1 MSIAI
6 VVKTLQAFEPL
17 LAEELRQL
25 GVQNVEEG
33 RRLVRGEVDE
43 ATLYRVNYSSRLALR
58 VLCPIQNYSIR
69 NADDL
74 YFQALEFPWE
84 DYLTPTTTFAID
96 PQVYS
101 DLFPHTHYPSMRL
114 KDAIADRLRKQ
125 LGTRPDVDPKNP
137 DVQFHLLIENERV
150 QISLDSSG
158 RSLNQ
163 RGYRVKG
170 GEAPMNEVLAAGMVA
185 LANWQG
191 EGPLYNPFCGSGTL
205 AIEAGYRAWNIPAQL
220 LNPNFNFQTWRNFNM
235 DLWEEIQDEENGKMK
250 EGEFEIIAS
259 DIDADQLSIAKRNAR
274 DVPFFKHIQFKLVDF
289 FAAKEEVNVPGMILM
304 NPPYGERM
312 EVQALD
318 EIYSQLGS
326 VFKHYYSGSEVW
338 LISSDLTAL
347 NAVGLKPKKK
357 VKAMNGKLECEIRG
371 IELFRGKKSEFKKGQ
386 ESTD

>member
-1 MSIAI
+1 MNRLV
-6 VVKTLQAFEPL
+6 VVKTLQALEPL
-17 LAEELRQL
+17 LAEELRSL
-25 GVQNVEEG
+25 GVTQVEEG
-33 RRLVRGEVDE
+33 RRFVKGEVDQ
-43 ATLYRVNYSSRLALR
+43 ATLYRINYSSRLALR
-58 VLCPIQNYSIR
+58 VLCPIQTFSIR

-74 YFQALEFPWE
+74 YFKALEFAWE
-84 DYLTPTTTFAID
+84 DYLTPQTTFAID

-114 KDAIADRLRKQ
+114 KDAIADRLRKHC
-125 LGTRPDVDPKNP
+125 GTRPDVNPKDP
-137 DVQFHLLIENERV
+137 DVQLHLLIEKERV

-170 GEAPMNEVLAAGMVA
+170 GEAPMNEVLAAGIAA

-205 AIEAGYRAWNIPAQL
+205 AIEAGFRAWQVPAQL
-220 LNPNFNFQTWRNFNM
+220 LNPIFNFQTWLDYNL
-235 DLWEEIQDEENGKMK
+235 DLWEEIQDQENGKMK
-250 EGEFEIIAS
+250 DAELEIIAS
-259 DIDADQLSIAKRNAR
+259 DIDPDQLSIAKRNAR
-274 DVPFFKHIQFKLVDF
+274 DVPFFKHIQFRLTDF
-289 FAAKEEVNVPGMILM
+289 FASKEEPQTPGMILM

-338 LISSDLTAL
+338 LISSDLSAL

-371 IELFRGKKSEFKKGQ
+371 IELFRGKKSEFKKRQ